1 MNNTEKQIWTLHD
14 LLDVDASK
22 FSVVEIQLKNQLT
35 NKWLQKAQSIKLK
48 SILLRYVEMI
58 STHIDKLE
66 YFFKE
71 EKFVSLASKHQIIQA
86 FINESDEKINM
97 CEDGEIRDAC
107 LLACIQEINH
117 YKISC
122 YGTASAFANAL
133 NMHKY
138 AEIFHELE
146 VNEKQI
152 DDRLN
157 QLAEFEINI
166 RAKSPGILTH

>member
-14 LLDVDASK
+14 LLDLDVSK
-22 FSVVEIQLKNQLT
+22 FSVVEVQLKNQLT
-35 NKWLQKAQSIKLK
+35 NHWIQIAQSIKLK
-48 SILLRYVEMI
+48 SILQHYSEI
-58 STHIDKLE
+58 INTHIKKLE
-66 YFFKE
+66 YFIKE
-71 EKFVSLASKHQIIQA
+71 EKFISLSSRHQIIQA
-86 FINESDEKINM
+86 FIKESDAKLSM
-97 CEDGEIRDAC
+97 CADGEVRDAC

-122 YGTASAFANAL
+122 YGTAAAFANAL
-133 NMHKY
+133 SNNKY

-146 VNEKQI
+146 VDEKQT

-166 RAKSPGILTH
+166 RAKSPSILTH

>member
-22 FSVVEIQLKNQLT
+22 FSVLEMQIKHQLT
-35 NKWLQKAQSIKLK
+35 NNWVQKAQSIKLK
-48 SILLRYVEMI
+48 SILIKYGELI
-58 STHIDKLE
+58 SIHFDKLE
-66 YFFKE
+66 SFFKE
-71 EKFVSLASKHQIIQA
+71 QKFISLSSRHQIIQA
-86 FINESDEKINM
+86 FIKESDEKISM
-97 CEDGEIRDAC
+97 CSDNEVRDAC

-122 YGTASAFANAL
+122 YGTAAAFANAL
-133 NMHKY
+133 NMNKY
-138 AEIFHELE
+138 AEIFHEFE

-166 RAKSPGILTH
+166 RAKSPGILTR